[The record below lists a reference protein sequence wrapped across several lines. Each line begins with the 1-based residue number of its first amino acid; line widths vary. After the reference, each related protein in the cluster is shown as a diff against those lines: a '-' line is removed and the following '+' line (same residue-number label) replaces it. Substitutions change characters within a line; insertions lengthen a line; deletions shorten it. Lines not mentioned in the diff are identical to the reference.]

1 MLYDKKEHHLSVT
14 LVTEG
19 KLTLKIGE
27 SSLEMSKDG
36 IKLKAKRIDLNE

>member
-1 MLYDKKEHHLSVT
+1 MLYVKKEHHFNVT
-14 LVTEG
+14 LATKG

-27 SSLEMSKDG
+27 SSLEMSKDR